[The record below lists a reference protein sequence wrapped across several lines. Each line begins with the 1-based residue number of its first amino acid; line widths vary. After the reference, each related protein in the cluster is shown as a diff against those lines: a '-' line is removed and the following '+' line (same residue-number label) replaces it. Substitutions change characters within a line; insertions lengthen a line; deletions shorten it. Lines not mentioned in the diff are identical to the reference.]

1 MKNALL
7 LVTSIF
13 QIISV
18 GAYPSYW
25 VASEPDVFKPL
36 KPGGPFGHMGIDRF
50 EEANGD
56 ACRVS
61 CGVPVEGYAP
71 STDYIITMSSSVPV
85 GVVLKTTSGQFQ
97 SADFRSQRG
106 VCTRHGRGVHIT
118 NQTWTWKSPADT
130 SEVTI
135 YAVCATDF
143 AGKAFV
149 AQSVKLKMKIHP
161 VLVPFTSINT
171 STNYV

>member
-1 MKNALL
+1 MKDALL
-7 LVTSIF
+7 LVASIF

-18 GAYPSYW
+18 GGYPSFW
-25 VASEPDVFKPL
+25 VNLEPEDFQPL
-36 KPGGPFGHMGIDRF
+36 KPGWTFGHMSIHRF
-50 EEANGD
+50 EKVNGD
-56 ACRVS
+56 ACKVS

-97 SADFRSQRG
+97 PSDGKSDTA
-106 VCTRHGRGVHIT
+106 VCTGNGVHIT

-135 YAVCATDF
+135 YAVCATGL
-143 AGKAFV
+143 AGKAYV
-149 AQSVKLKMKIHP
+149 AQPVKLTGKSHP
-161 VLVPFTSINT
+161 VLAPFTSINT